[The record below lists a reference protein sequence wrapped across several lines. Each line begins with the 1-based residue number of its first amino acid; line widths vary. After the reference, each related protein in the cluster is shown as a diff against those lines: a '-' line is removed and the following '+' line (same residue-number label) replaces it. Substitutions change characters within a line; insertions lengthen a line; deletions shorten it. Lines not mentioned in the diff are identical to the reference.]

1 MIDVNETIIDE
12 NIADKTPDNNNIDSK
27 YRRSSH
33 FCMPTNSQPIKTRP
47 RSNTITINIPPRI
60 EALEEESD
68 DYQFVDVRDE
78 ILLIK
83 DQFDQ
88 LLSVLD
94 DGLFGSVV
102 DNVNSK

>member
-1 MIDVNETIIDE
+1 
-12 NIADKTPDNNNIDSK
+12 
-27 YRRSSH
+27 
-33 FCMPTNSQPIKTRP
+33 MPNSQPIKTRP

>member
-1 MIDVNETIIDE
+1 MIDVNETILDE
-12 NIADKTPDNNNIDSK
+12 NIVDKTPDNNNIDSK

>member
-1 MIDVNETIIDE
+1 MIDVNETILDE
-12 NIADKTPDNNNIDSK
+12 NIVDKTPDNNNIDSK

-47 RSNTITINIPPRI
+47 RSNTITINIPPRF
-60 EALEEESD
+60 EDLEEEFD